1 MDWFANG
8 ARKLKTKRE
17 LSVTTIDSFQDTVW
31 DKPFDDLPPTELLTV
46 SNFFFHLQVHTSS

>member
-8 ARKLKTKRE
+8 ARKLKTKRQ

-31 DKPFDDLPPTELLTV
+31 DKPFDDLPPTYGE
-46 SNFFFHLQVHTSS
+46 